1 MLETNFIRH
10 CKETLDQ
17 RAALNRLNTRLESV
31 TFDAKSWYELIARNP
46 LQSFNMGIF
55 NTTSDGA
62 SYAYQAHYIAP
73 ELVQVDQADFWDYDD
88 LTFPSEC
95 KMQSLLGM
103 SLVSPA
109 MRFVTPPVVAHLPV
123 LPDEGK
129 PNVSWF
135 NNRYELDTHGA
146 FKLMSNVYNT
156 SRATITDPQGL
167 DQPMRSNT
175 LCTAKYIARY
185 ETTAIS
191 TPFIKSYIT
200 DFFCDKPNNDLLP
213 EYDTFTS
220 YVQEVAST
228 LNLTE
233 FLGEFS
239 QIVSDLNAEM
249 IDCMVYDEDY
259 DDDDDDG
266 HFNAYDYWSRGG
278 YWKTCFTV
286 IYLLQAA
293 YFNKY
298 FPELYT
304 IAAAL
309 NNPISDEQRQELVAC
324 SIPFWNTFLNGM
336 PLDTDIDITAD
347 TPTNIDATEHDTLD
361 LSKLSSEEKDLV
373 ISNKIKVI
381 EDLLKS
387 LDEAN
392 LSLAAFRAIQNPIQP
407 VAQAPVETHDIVDTP
422 QPVAQMPVETH
433 DIVDAPQ
440 PVAQMPAFM
449 RPDED
454 TPQPVALVPVETHD
468 IVDTPRPAAIDNSNP
483 LPPIFGLPTGVA
495 IDNSSPLP
503 TVFNAFDL
511 PTSDVSNSN
520 PVVIRLSTKLLCN
533 VLKTFGGDPST
544 DQLIAAINDGTFEQ
558 GFRDFEGSTVTQV
571 SNDLDAY
578 LEELSNRY
586 HLNFTTLV
594 HTDLSLIEPDD
605 YFGEADTRMHIDAL
619 HHLQIL
625 SSENL

>member
-17 RAALNRLNTRLESV
+17 RAALNRLNTRMASV
-31 TFDAKSWYELIARNP
+31 TFDAKSWYELITRNP
-46 LQSFNMGIF
+46 LQSFNMGVF
-55 NTTSDGA
+55 NTTFTDV

-73 ELVQVDQADFWDYDD
+73 ELVHVDQTDFWEYDD
-88 LTFPSEC
+88 ITFPRER
-95 KMQSLLGM
+95 KMQSLPNM
-103 SLVSPA
+103 YLVSPA
-109 MRFVTPPVVAHLPV
+109 MLFVTPPVVAHIPV

-135 NNRYELDTHGA
+135 NNQYELDTHSA
-146 FKLMSNVYNT
+146 FKLLSNVYDT
-156 SRATITDPQGL
+156 SRATITDAQGL

-175 LCTAKYIARY
+175 LCTAKYIARD

-200 DFFCDKPNNDLLP
+200 GFFCDKPNNDLLP
-213 EYDTFTS
+213 DYDVFTS

-233 FLGEFS
+233 FLGEFTE
-239 QIVSDLNAEM
+239 IVSDLNAEM
-249 IDCMVYDEDY
+249 LESIKYDDEY
-259 DDDDDDG
+259 DDDDDDLCD
-266 HFNAYDYWSRGG
+266 YDYWRRGG

-298 FPELYT
+298 FPELYS
-304 IAAAL
+304 IAVDAT
-309 NNPISDEQRQELVAC
+309 NSPVSDEQRQELVTC
-324 SIPFWNTFLNGM
+324 SVPFWNTFLNGM
-336 PLDTDIDITAD
+336 PLSTDIDITAD
-347 TPTNIDATEHDTLD
+347 TPTDIDATEHDALDLYALD

-381 EDLLKS
+381 EDLRKS

-392 LSLAAFRAIQNPIQP
+392 LSLAAFRAIQNPLQP
-407 VAQAPVETHDIVDTP
+407 AAQVHEDVP
-422 QPVAQMPVETH
+422 QPVTQAREAASVQTPV
-433 DIVDAPQ
+433 
-440 PVAQMPAFM
+440 
-449 RPDED
+449 D
-454 TPQPVALVPVETHD
+454 TPQPVALVPVETQD
-468 IVDTPRPAAIDNSNP
+468 IEDTPQPVAIDNSNP

-495 IDNSSPLP
+495 IDDINPL
-503 TVFNAFDL
+503 TTAFNAFDL

-520 PVVIRLSTKLLCN
+520 PVVIRLSTKLLCD
-533 VLKTFGGDPST
+533 VLKTFGGNPAT

-586 HLNFTTLV
+586 HLNFTTSV
-594 HTDLSLIEPDD
+594 HTDLSLTEPDD
-605 YFGEADTRMHIDAL
+605 YFGDADTRMHIDAL
-619 HHLQIL
+619 HYLQIG

>member
-17 RAALNRLNTRLESV
+17 RAALNRLNTRMASV
-31 TFDAKSWYELIARNP
+31 TFDAKSWYELITRNP

-55 NTTSDGA
+55 NTTYDNV

-73 ELVQVDQADFWDYDD
+73 ELVHVDQTDFWEYDD
-88 LTFPSEC
+88 ITFPSER
-95 KMQSLLGM
+95 KMQSLPNM

-109 MRFVTPPVVAHLPV
+109 MLFVTPPVVAHIPV

-135 NNRYELDTHGA
+135 NNRYELDTHSA
-146 FKLMSNVYNT
+146 FKLLSNVYDT
-156 SRATITDPQGL
+156 SRATITDLQGL

-175 LCTAKYIARY
+175 LCTAKYVVRD
-185 ETTAIS
+185 ETTVIS

-213 EYDTFTS
+213 EYDVFTS

-233 FLGEFS
+233 FLGEFTD
-239 QIVSDLNAEM
+239 IVSDLNAEM
-249 IDCMVYDEDY
+249 LKSIEYDDDY
-259 DDDDDDG
+259 DDDDDDLSD
-266 HFNAYDYWSRGG
+266 YDYWRRGG

-298 FPELYT
+298 FPELYS
-304 IAAAL
+304 IAVAAP
-309 NNPISDEQRQELVAC
+309 NSPVSDEQRQELVTC
-324 SIPFWNTFLNGM
+324 SVPFWNTFLNGM
-336 PLDTDIDITAD
+336 PLSTDIDITAD
-347 TPTNIDATEHDTLD
+347 TPTDIDATEHDTLD

-392 LSLAAFRAIQNPIQP
+392 LSLAAFRAIQNPLQPAAQVHEDVPQPVTQAREAAPVQTPVDTPQP
-407 VAQAPVETHDIVDTP
+407 VAQVPVFTCLDVEVSQPVAQVPVETHDIVDTP
-422 QPVAQMPVETH
+422 QPEVI
-433 DIVDAPQ
+433 DIRD
-440 PVAQMPAFM
+440 
-449 RPDED
+449 
-454 TPQPVALVPVETHD
+454 
-468 IVDTPRPAAIDNSNP
+468 
-483 LPPIFGLPTGVA
+483 
-495 IDNSSPLP
+495 PLP

-511 PTSDVSNSN
+511 STSDVSNSD

-544 DQLIAAINDGTFEQ
+544 DQLIAAINDGTFDQ

-594 HTDLSLIEPDD
+594 HTDLSLTEPDD
-605 YFGEADTRMHIDAL
+605 YFGAADTRTHIDAL
-619 HHLQIL
+619 HHLQIVAP
-625 SSENL
+625 ENL

>member
-17 RAALNRLNTRLESV
+17 RAALNRLNTRLASV
-31 TFDAKSWYELIARNP
+31 AFDAKSWYELIARNP

-55 NTTSDGA
+55 NTTSDGT

-73 ELVQVDQADFWDYDD
+73 ELVQVDQTDFWEYDD
-88 LTFPSEC
+88 ITFPSEH
-95 KMQSLLGM
+95 KMQSLPNM

-109 MRFVTPPVVAHLPV
+109 MRFVTPPVVAHIPV

-146 FKLMSNVYNT
+146 FKLMSNVYDT

-167 DQPMRSNT
+167 YQPMRSNT
-175 LCTAKYIARY
+175 LCTANYVARY

-213 EYDTFTS
+213 DYDTFTS

-259 DDDDDDG
+259 DDDDDLSV
-266 HFNAYDYWSRGG
+266 YDYWRRGS
-278 YWKTCFTV
+278 YWKTCFTI

-298 FPELYT
+298 FPELYS
-304 IAAAL
+304 IAVAAT
-309 NNPISDEQRQELVAC
+309 NNPVSDEQRQELVAC
-324 SIPFWNTFLNGM
+324 SVPFWNTFLNGM
-336 PLDTDIDITAD
+336 PLATDIDITAD
-347 TPTNIDATEHDTLD
+347 TPTNLDATEHDPLD

-392 LSLAAFRAIQNPIQP
+392 LSLAAFRAIQNPLQP
-407 VAQAPVETHDIVDTP
+407 VAQAPVEMNPD
-422 QPVAQMPVETH
+422 
-433 DIVDAPQ
+433 VDAPQ
-440 PVAQMPAFM
+440 PVAQMAAFT

-468 IVDTPRPAAIDNSNP
+468 IVDTPQPVAIDNSNP
-483 LPPIFGLPTGVA
+483 LPPVFGLPTSVS
-495 IDNSSPLP
+495 IDNSSPL
-503 TVFNAFDL
+503 TTAFNAFDL

-520 PVVIRLSTKLLCN
+520 PVVIRLSTKLLCD

-586 HLNFTTLV
+586 HLNFTTSV
-594 HTDLSLIEPDD
+594 HTDLSLTEPDD
-605 YFGEADTRMHIDAL
+605 YFGDADTRMHIDAL
-619 HHLQIL
+619 HYLQIL

>member
-17 RAALNRLNTRLESV
+17 RAALNRLNTRMASV
-31 TFDAKSWYELIARNP
+31 TFDAKSWYELITRNP

-55 NTTSDGA
+55 NTTLDDV
-62 SYAYQAHYIAP
+62 SYAYHAHYIAP
-73 ELVQVDQADFWDYDD
+73 ELVHVDQTDFWEYDD
-88 LTFPSEC
+88 ITFPIGH
-95 KMQSLLGM
+95 KMQSLPNM

-109 MRFVTPPVVAHLPV
+109 MLFVTPPVVAHIPV

-135 NNRYELDTHGA
+135 NNRYELDTHDA

-156 SRATITDPQGL
+156 SRATITDAQGL
-167 DQPMRSNT
+167 EQPIRSNT
-175 LCTAKYIARY
+175 LCTAKYIARD

-213 EYDTFTS
+213 EYDVFTS

-233 FLGEFS
+233 FLGEFTE
-239 QIVSDLNAEM
+239 IVSDINAEM
-249 IDCMVYDEDY
+249 LESIEYDEDY
-259 DDDDDDG
+259 DDGDDDFSD
-266 HFNAYDYWSRGG
+266 YDYWRRGG

-298 FPELYT
+298 FPELYS
-304 IAAAL
+304 IAVATP
-309 NNPISDEQRQELVAC
+309 NNPVSDEQRQELVDC
-324 SIPFWNTFLNGM
+324 SVPFWNTFLNGM
-336 PLDTDIDITAD
+336 PLSTDIDITAD
-347 TPTNIDATEHDTLD
+347 TPTDIAATEHDTLD

-392 LSLAAFRAIQNPIQP
+392 LSLAAFRAIQNPLQPAAQMLGEVPHPVTQAREAASILMPVDTPQP
-407 VAQAPVETHDIVDTP
+407 VAQVPVFTCLDVEVSQPVAQVPVETHDIVDTP
-422 QPVAQMPVETH
+422 QPVA
-433 DIVDAPQ
+433 
-440 PVAQMPAFM
+440 
-449 RPDED
+449 
-454 TPQPVALVPVETHD
+454 
-468 IVDTPRPAAIDNSNP
+468 IDNSNP
-483 LPPIFGLPTGVA
+483 LPPV
-495 IDNSSPLP
+495 
-503 TVFNAFDL
+503 FDL
-511 PTSDVSNSN
+511 STSDVSNSD

-544 DQLIAAINDGTFEQ
+544 EQLIAAINDGTFEQ
-558 GFRDFEGSTVTQV
+558 GFSDFEGSTATQV
-571 SNDLDAY
+571 VNRLDAY
-578 LEELSNRY
+578 LEDLSNRY

-594 HTDLSLIEPDD
+594 HTDLSLTEPDD
-605 YFGEADTRMHIDAL
+605 YFGAADTRTHIDAL
-619 HHLQIL
+619 HHLQL
-625 SSENL
+625 VAPENL

>member
-17 RAALNRLNTRLESV
+17 RAALNRLNTRLASV

-55 NTTSDGA
+55 NTTSDGT

-73 ELVQVDQADFWDYDD
+73 ELVQVNQADFWDYDD
-88 LTFPSEC
+88 LTIPREH

-109 MRFVTPPVVAHLPV
+109 MRFVTPPVVAHIPV

-175 LCTAKYIARY
+175 LCTANYIARY

-213 EYDTFTS
+213 DYDTFTS

-233 FLGEFS
+233 FLGEFTE
-239 QIVSDLNAEM
+239 IVRDLNAEM
-249 IDCMVYDEDY
+249 IDHLVYDEDY
-259 DDDDDDG
+259 DDDDDLSV
-266 HFNAYDYWSRGG
+266 YDYWRRGS
-278 YWKTCFTV
+278 YWKTCFTI

-324 SIPFWNTFLNGM
+324 SVPFWNAFLNGM
-336 PLDTDIDITAD
+336 PLATNIDITAD

-392 LSLAAFRAIQNPIQP
+392 LSLAAFRAIQNPLHP
-407 VAQAPVETHDIVDTP
+407 VAQD
-422 QPVAQMPVETH
+422 PVETH

-440 PVAQMPAFM
+440 PVAQDPVETHDIVDA
-449 RPDED
+449 
-454 TPQPVALVPVETHD
+454 PQPEALVPVETHD
-468 IVDTPRPAAIDNSNP
+468 IVDTPQPVVIDISDP
-483 LPPIFGLPTGVA
+483 L
-495 IDNSSPLP
+495 SQ
-503 TVFNAFDL
+503 VFNPFDL

-520 PVVIRLSTKLLCN
+520 PVVIRLSTKLLCD

-586 HLNFTTLV
+586 HLNFTTSV
-594 HTDLSLIEPDD
+594 HTDLSLTEPDD
-605 YFGEADTRMHIDAL
+605 YFGDADTRMHIDAL
-619 HHLQIL
+619 HYLQIL

>member
-17 RAALNRLNTRLESV
+17 RAALNRLNTRMASV
-31 TFDAKSWYELIARNP
+31 TFDAKSWYELITRNP

-55 NTTSDGA
+55 NTTLDDV
-62 SYAYQAHYIAP
+62 SYAYHAHYIAP
-73 ELVQVDQADFWDYDD
+73 ELVHVDQTDFWEYDD
-88 LTFPSEC
+88 ITFPIGH
-95 KMQSLLGM
+95 KMQSLPNV

-109 MRFVTPPVVAHLPV
+109 MLFVTPPVVAHIPV

-135 NNRYELDTHGA
+135 NNRYELDTHDA

-156 SRATITDPQGL
+156 SRATITDAQGL
-167 DQPMRSNT
+167 EQPIRSNT
-175 LCTAKYIARY
+175 LCTAKYIARD

-213 EYDTFTS
+213 EYDVFTS

-233 FLGEFS
+233 FLGEFTE
-239 QIVSDLNAEM
+239 IVSDINAEM
-249 IDCMVYDEDY
+249 LESIEYDEDY
-259 DDDDDDG
+259 DDGDDDFSD
-266 HFNAYDYWSRGG
+266 YDYWRRGG

-298 FPELYT
+298 FPELYS
-304 IAAAL
+304 IAVATP
-309 NNPISDEQRQELVAC
+309 NNPVSDEQRQELVDC
-324 SIPFWNTFLNGM
+324 SVPFWNTFLNGM
-336 PLDTDIDITAD
+336 PLSTDIDITAD
-347 TPTNIDATEHDTLD
+347 TPTDIAATEHDTLD

-392 LSLAAFRAIQNPIQP
+392 LSLAAFRAIQNPLQPAAQMLGEVPHPVTQAREAASILMPVDTPQP
-407 VAQAPVETHDIVDTP
+407 VAQVPVFTCLDVEVSQPVAQVPVETHDIVDTP
-422 QPVAQMPVETH
+422 QPVA
-433 DIVDAPQ
+433 
-440 PVAQMPAFM
+440 
-449 RPDED
+449 
-454 TPQPVALVPVETHD
+454 
-468 IVDTPRPAAIDNSNP
+468 IDNSNP
-483 LPPIFGLPTGVA
+483 LPPV
-495 IDNSSPLP
+495 
-503 TVFNAFDL
+503 FDL
-511 PTSDVSNSN
+511 STSDVSNSD

-544 DQLIAAINDGTFEQ
+544 EQLIAAINDGTFEQ
-558 GFRDFEGSTVTQV
+558 GFSDFEGSTATQV
-571 SNDLDAY
+571 VNRLDAY
-578 LEELSNRY
+578 LEDLSNRY

-594 HTDLSLIEPDD
+594 HTDLSLTEPDD
-605 YFGEADTRMHIDAL
+605 YFGAADTRTHIDAL
-619 HHLQIL
+619 HHLQL
-625 SSENL
+625 VAPENL